1 MTPSEYEAYRD
12 NLMKG
17 VAHWLAKKIGDE
29 LPDELF
35 SVSNA
40 TDPDD
45 KSVSFSV
52 LVKGQVL
59 LVRVKFEERQNESI
73 DVVFGATDDWSPVAS
88 VASTIKNTVFLELA
102 GDINTDFDVITS
114 ALMPTI
120 RALSKWRA

>member
-1 MTPSEYEAYRD
+1 
-12 NLMKG
+12 MKG